1 MESKEKLRVR
11 QLLNNKTFNDMV
23 KILDG
28 MPAKNKS
35 QITVRSMIMDVME
48 ETYPKEYDDWL

>member
-1 MESKEKLRVR
+1 
-11 QLLNNKTFNDMV
+11 MV